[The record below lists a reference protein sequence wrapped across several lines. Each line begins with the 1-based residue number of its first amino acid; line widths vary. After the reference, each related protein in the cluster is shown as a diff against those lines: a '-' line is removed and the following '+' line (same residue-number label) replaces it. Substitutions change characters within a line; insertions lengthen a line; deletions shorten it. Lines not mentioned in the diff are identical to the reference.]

1 MARCLVDAFPDDRP
15 ALFCNTFACKSIQI
29 WRKATLPHSMKRLAL
44 FLFCSTPLFA
54 QQKYDLLIK
63 NATVLDA
70 RNNVH
75 EVRDGL
81 VFGNHDALDRDLQSV
96 GGESRDL
103 LAWLAGLKL

>member
-1 MARCLVDAFPDDRP
+1 MSA
-15 ALFCNTFACKSIQI
+15 
-29 WRKATLPHSMKRLAL
+29 H
-44 FLFCSTPLFA
+44 
-54 QQKYDLLIK
+54 
-63 NATVLDA
+63 
-70 RNNVH
+70 VH